1 MITENGMNQTK
12 NKLTRFIGTLKSLM
26 FRPVGSIETTLY
38 QTKQPLNEIPDA
50 RLFKPADS
58 PAWGGDGVYGWF
70 KGEYTVPAELDGKAI
85 FLWPRMKFYEATL
98 WVNGKIHSNYAAKFV
113 EGSHGNHY
121 CNRITPC
128 AKAGEKFDFAL
139 EGYAYHDMPGTQ
151 PLSDDGK
158 VDEFEYA
165 VGGMDICLR
174 DDEVMDFMFDLD
186 TLLSLCRALDA
197 SSFRRA
203 EVENALYNAH
213 LKLFYD
219 PAMCTDE
226 EFRSGLRAAAPILK
240 QQLARKNGD
249 ATPLVGLIGHSHMDT
264 AWLWPIS
271 ETNKKCARTYANQ
284 LNLMAE
290 YPEYRFVQ
298 SSAYH
303 SDIIRRQ
310 YPELFSRIQKAVAEG
325 RYEPNGGVWVEC
337 DCNLT

>member
-1 MITENGMNQTK
+1 M
-12 NKLTRFIGTLKSLM
+12 
-26 FRPVGSIETTLY
+26 
-38 QTKQPLNEIPDA
+38 
-50 RLFKPADS
+50 
-58 PAWGGDGVYGWF
+58 
-70 KGEYTVPAELDGKAI
+70 
-85 FLWPRMKFYEATL
+85 
-98 WVNGKIHSNYAAKFV
+98 

-186 TLLSLCRALDA
+186 TLLSLCRALDT

-219 PAMCTDE
+219 PECVPTMSSAPACAPL
-226 EFRSGLRAAAPILK
+226 RRYSSSSLRAKTAT
-240 QQLARKNGD
+240 QLR
-249 ATPLVGLIGHSHMDT
+249 
-264 AWLWPIS
+264 LW
-271 ETNKKCARTYANQ
+271 A
-284 LNLMAE
+284 
-290 YPEYRFVQ
+290 
-298 SSAYH
+298 
-303 SDIIRRQ
+303 
-310 YPELFSRIQKAVAEG
+310 
-325 RYEPNGGVWVEC
+325 
-337 DCNLT
+337 